1 MRTQVFGTLFELVC
15 GFVFTAFMLSP
26 LPALAQPSGE
36 DVANFEE
43 GCNGG
48 NLDDCFSLGD
58 AFWQANGVP
67 RDETQAVTIWR
78 RACNA
83 GHSASCGS
91 FAFAL
96 HLGAGVQQ
104 NKTTAFRLATQACDD
119 GEACRLLAY
128 IELDNQTRPYADSR
142 DIAKQLY
149 KKACEQGD
157 GEGCWEHGKLFS
169 SPQTVETSE
178 QAAMWFDRA
187 CTLSFMKG
195 CAFLAG
201 IHERGELGSADKP
214 AAHDLYVQA
223 CEGGNT
229 FSCADAARTHAD
241 PGGVAA
247 VKLLQTGCDR
257 GGKRSC
263 AAAGKIYEAGS
274 SGIER
279 DLTRAKAFYE
289 RGCERRHTPSCE
301 KAAQIVVPPTQSKP
315 TSTTASVPKAPAT
328 ANAST
333 SLTGAYLHNKNLGRK
348 DFAKLYMRV
357 VPDGAGFKGVGVRV
371 QVGNGRP
378 EYEVLGNGQ
387 TLVAWS
393 GTPVATCVDFLKNTN
408 VIHEA
413 RVLDI
418 ASGTL
423 MDGYIVGR
431 PGGMMITMPGLD
443 APPLQANGKCDS
455 RAEKAGYAY
464 QFKST
469 STAPQQRD
477 YDYR

>member
-1 MRTQVFGTLFELVC
+1 MHTQFFGMLFGIVSSL
-15 GFVFTAFMLSP
+15 VFTAFMLPP
-26 LPALAQPSGE
+26 LPAAAQPSSV

-43 GCNGG
+43 GCTGG
-48 NLDDCFSLGD
+48 NLDDCFSLGN
-58 AFWQANGVP
+58 AFLKA
-67 RDETQAVTIWR
+67 RDETGAVNVWR
-78 RACNA
+78 RACDA

-91 FAFAL
+91 FAYAL
-96 HLGAGVQQ
+96 DIGAGGVQQ
-104 NKTTAFRLATQACDD
+104 NRAAALRLAKRACDD
-119 GEACRLLAY
+119 GEACRQLGY
-128 IELDNQTRPYADSR
+128 IELNSKTRHYDDSR
-142 DIAKQLY
+142 EIAKPLFE
-149 KKACEQGD
+149 KACDNGD
-157 GEGCWEHGKLFS
+157 GEGCWERGMLFS
-169 SPQTVETSE
+169 SPQTIETSE
-178 QAAMWFDRA
+178 RAAMWFDRA
-187 CTLSFMKG
+187 CTLSFMQG
-195 CAFLAG
+195 CSFLAG
-201 IHERGELGSADKP
+201 IFERGELGSVDKP

-229 FSCADAARTHAD
+229 FACTDAARTHAD
-241 PGGVAA
+241 PGSMAA
-247 VKLLQTGCDR
+247 VALLQSACDR
-257 GGKRSC
+257 LSGRACG
-263 AAAGKIYEAGS
+263 AAGKIYEAGS

-301 KAAQIVVPPTQSKP
+301 KAAQIVVPPAQAKP
-315 TSTTASVPKAPAT
+315 SAPKAPAT
-328 ANAST
+328 ANASA

-348 DFAKLYMRV
+348 NFAKLYMRV
-357 VPDGAGFKGVGVRV
+357 VPDGSGFKGVGVRV

-378 EYEVLGNGQ
+378 EYEVLGTGQ

-393 GTPVATCVDFLKNTN
+393 GPPVATCVDFLKNAN

-423 MDGYIVGR
+423 MDGYITGR

-443 APPLQANGKCDS
+443 TPPVRASGKCDS
-455 RAEKAGYAY
+455 RAEKAGYAF
-464 QFKST
+464 QFESA